1 MDDIASMMANMGG
14 MGGSPEQQ
22 AAQKNH
28 ADLAAKNAGEVE
40 GGADGKKYKCVAGG
54 TVRTCVAPRTS
65 CTRLA
70 ASHETH
76 CLRSSADM
84 SRPAR
89 TASRRSSFASPC
101 KRPRPRRTS
110 RSSSRPPRC
119 RSPSM
124 VCRRRTRRAVRGAGE
139 RDRRSKA
146 PRPDSHP
153 QLILTRRGAA
163 QRQALRNRPD
173 GRLHVVPRR
182 EGLRAAGD
190 ARAHGGHEMADPHGT
205 GGVRVDPLCAHG
217 GHERQTPMA
226 PEESECRYPL
236 SHLHLTGEALCRWLF
251 CKLSVGDAVVSVS
264 LHPALPLHPP
274 DASCCCLCAGGRIR
288 GTRPNNGRAAARADP
303 AVSAAAADAPA
314 SPP

>member
-1 MDDIASMMANMGG
+1 MNHEGLVLFRDKLSAGFPPRGRRASPNTRAAEHTHSATLRRATMDGADPAMMEKLMAALGKSGEGGEGGMDDIASMMANMGG

-54 TVRTCVAPRTS
+54 TVRTFVAPRTS
-65 CTRLA
+65 RTRL
-70 ASHETH
+70 SHETH

-124 VCRRRTRRAVRGAGE
+124 VCRRRTRPC
-139 RDRRSKA
+139 S
-146 PRPDSHP
+146 
-153 QLILTRRGAA
+153 
-163 QRQALRNRPD
+163 
-173 GRLHVVPRR
+173 
-182 EGLRAAGD
+182 EGG
-190 ARAHGGHEMADPHGT
+190 
-205 GGVRVDPLCAHG
+205 
-217 GHERQTPMA
+217 
-226 PEESECRYPL
+226 
-236 SHLHLTGEALCRWLF
+236 W
-251 CKLSVGDAVVSVS
+251 
-264 LHPALPLHPP
+264 
-274 DASCCCLCAGGRIR
+274 
-288 GTRPNNGRAAARADP
+288 
-303 AVSAAAADAPA
+303 
-314 SPP
+314 

>member
-1 MDDIASMMANMGG
+1 MTKASPARAIPCENCPLNPPLAAEGRARTRAPPNTALRDTPPRTMDGADPAMMEKLMAALGKSGEGGEGGMDDIASMMANMGG

-65 CTRLA
+65 RTRLA
-70 ASHETH
+70 TSHETH
-76 CLRSSADM
+76 RLRSSADM

-124 VCRRRTRRAVRGAGE
+124 VCRRRTRPC
-139 RDRRSKA
+139 S
-146 PRPDSHP
+146 
-153 QLILTRRGAA
+153 
-163 QRQALRNRPD
+163 
-173 GRLHVVPRR
+173 
-182 EGLRAAGD
+182 EGG
-190 ARAHGGHEMADPHGT
+190 
-205 GGVRVDPLCAHG
+205 
-217 GHERQTPMA
+217 
-226 PEESECRYPL
+226 
-236 SHLHLTGEALCRWLF
+236 W
-251 CKLSVGDAVVSVS
+251 
-264 LHPALPLHPP
+264 
-274 DASCCCLCAGGRIR
+274 
-288 GTRPNNGRAAARADP
+288 
-303 AVSAAAADAPA
+303 
-314 SPP
+314 

>member
-1 MDDIASMMANMGG
+1 MSAEFIPPRRCRRASTDARRTPTPPPSMDGADPAMMEKLMAALGKSGEGGEGGMDDIASMMANMGG

-54 TVRTCVAPRTS
+54 CPNLCSTPHLS
-65 CTRLA
+65 HRLA
-70 ASHETH
+70 TSHETH

-124 VCRRRTRRAVRGAGE
+124 VCRRRTRRAVRGLVSG
-139 RDRRSKA
+139 
-146 PRPDSHP
+146 
-153 QLILTRRGAA
+153 TGAA
-163 QRQALRNRPD
+163 KLRD
-173 GRLHVVPRR
+173 
-182 EGLRAAGD
+182 
-190 ARAHGGHEMADPHGT
+190 
-205 GGVRVDPLCAHG
+205 
-217 GHERQTPMA
+217 QTLTP
-226 PEESECRYPL
+226 SL
-236 SHLHLTGEALCRWLF
+236 S
-251 CKLSVGDAVVSVS
+251 
-264 LHPALPLHPP
+264 
-274 DASCCCLCAGGRIR
+274 
-288 GTRPNNGRAAARADP
+288 
-303 AVSAAAADAPA
+303 
-314 SPP
+314 

>member
-1 MDDIASMMANMGG
+1 MTKASRSRCYSLARAEGPRSPRAAAEERAKNARAEHRLRRATMDGADPAMMEKLMAALGKSGEGGEGGMDDIASMMANMGG

-22 AAQKNH
+22 TAQKNH

-65 CTRLA
+65 RTRLA
-70 ASHETH
+70 TSHETH

-124 VCRRRTRRAVRGAGE
+124 VCRRRTPCSEVAGE
-139 RDRRSKA
+139 GKGSEA
-146 PRPDSHP
+146 PRPDP
-153 QLILTRRGAA
+153 TPIILTRRGAA
-163 QRQALRNRPD
+163 QRQLRNVQTD
-173 GRLHVVPRR
+173 DPRGASSR
-182 EGLRAAGD
+182 RA
-190 ARAHGGHEMADPHGT
+190 P
-205 GGVRVDPLCAHG
+205 
-217 GHERQTPMA
+217 
-226 PEESECRYPL
+226 SCR
-236 SHLHLTGEALCRWLF
+236 
-251 CKLSVGDAVVSVS
+251 
-264 LHPALPLHPP
+264 
-274 DASCCCLCAGGRIR
+274 
-288 GTRPNNGRAAARADP
+288 
-303 AVSAAAADAPA
+303 
-314 SPP
+314 

>member
-1 MDDIASMMANMGG
+1 MAALGKSGEGGEGGMDDIASMMANMGG

-65 CTRLA
+65 RTLPGRITRDPPP
-70 ASHETH
+70 
-76 CLRSSADM
+76 SADM

-139 RDRRSKA
+139 RERRSEA

-153 QLILTRRGAA
+153 QFNLTRRGAA

-217 GHERQTPMA
+217 GHEM
-226 PEESECRYPL
+226 
-236 SHLHLTGEALCRWLF
+236 
-251 CKLSVGDAVVSVS
+251 
-264 LHPALPLHPP
+264 
-274 DASCCCLCAGGRIR
+274 
-288 GTRPNNGRAAARADP
+288 ADP
-303 AVSAAAADAPA
+303 DGTGGVRV
-314 SPP
+314 

>member
-1 MDDIASMMANMGG
+1 MAALGKSGEGGEGGMDDIASMMANMGG

-40 GGADGKKYKCVAGG
+40 GGADGKKYKCVAGHCPNLCS
-54 TVRTCVAPRTS
+54 TPHLS
-65 CTRLA
+65 HRLA
-70 ASHETH
+70 TSHETH

-226 PEESECRYPL
+226 PEESECR
-236 SHLHLTGEALCRWLF
+236 S
-251 CKLSVGDAVVSVS
+251 S
-264 LHPALPLHPP
+264 LAPAL
-274 DASCCCLCAGGRIR
+274 DRR
-288 GTRPNNGRAAARADP
+288 GALPVALL
-303 AVSAAAADAPA
+303 
-314 SPP
+314 